1 MPPPCQRCAATRLIN
16 LDTAQRI
23 GVFSGCVVGSA
34 IGVLRATA
42 TTPSLSLATA
52 RFPLAKLPAAM
63 IGAVTGGQSGVRVT
77 SSLFAQWLPAGTGT
91 PWLCLACGHTFRQS
105 DPPLTAAH

>member
-16 LDTAQRI
+16 IDTAKRI
-23 GVFSGCVVGSA
+23 SVVSGCVVGGA
-34 IGVLRATA
+34 VGAFRATA
-42 TTPSLSLATA
+42 TTSSLSLATA

-63 IGAVTGGQSGVRVT
+63 IGAVTGGQSGVRLT
-77 SSLFAQWLPAGTGT
+77 SSLFAQWLPPGAGT

-105 DPPLTAAH
+105 YPPLAAAR

>member
-1 MPPPCQRCAATRLIN
+1 MSPPCKRCAATRLIN

-23 GVFSGCVVGSA
+23 GVVSGCVVGGA
-34 IGVLRATA
+34 IGALPTTA
-42 TTPSLSLATA
+42 APQTLSLATV

-77 SSLFAQWLPAGTGT
+77 SSLFAQWLPPGTGT
-91 PWLCLACGHTFRQS
+91 PWLCLACGHTFR
-105 DPPLTAAH
+105 